1 MIKYAWIAKVKKGC
15 LEEYIRRH
23 DQIWQEMKDVL
34 KEASIRNYTIWT
46 DGEQLF
52 GYYECEKG
60 TEHALKVQKERT
72 GAPYAETVRRAI
84 MAFLQAQTPMAD
96 PSDAS
101 RDRSPA

>member
-60 TEHALKVQKERT
+60 IEHALKVQKESPIVTRWNE
-72 GAPYAETVRRAI
+72 YMKDI
-84 MAFLQAQTPMAD
+84 MVMEIKEDGGQPDLKKVFEFD
-96 PSDAS
+96 
-101 RDRSPA
+101 